1 MSKQPVLFY
10 SSRDG
15 NSKQIIDTLKALN
28 KQDLC
33 RMIEIESVQRSQ
45 LPSFLKSVPTLYLPD
60 TNDIFIGKEIFA
72 YIAKP
77 VAARREVPTN
87 APGTASANKGAP
99 TATAATGDLESWSFS
114 TAGGFSDS
122 YSSWDG
128 NTSTTDQLHYTFL
141 GPMPAGGPAAP
152 PEPTTKQS
160 YDGAKDGRNE
170 DVASR
175 LKRIQQARDA
185 EFKGVSR
192 Q

>member
-10 SSRDG
+10 STRDG

-33 RMIEIESVQRSQ
+33 RMISIESVQRSQ
-45 LPSFLKSVPTLYLPD
+45 LPGFLKSVPTLYLPD
-60 TNDIFIGKEIFA
+60 TNDIYVGKEIFA

-87 APGTASANKGAP
+87 APGASSSSGAP
-99 TATAATGDLESWSFS
+99 TATAAAGDLESWSFS

-128 NTSTTDQLHYTFL
+128 NASTTDQLFYTFL
-141 GPMPAGGPAAP
+141 GPSTAAPGP

-175 LKRIQQARDA
+175 LKRIQQARDN

>member
-10 SSRDG
+10 STRCAH
-15 NSKQIIDTLKALN
+15 SKQIIDTLTALN
-28 KQDLC
+28 KQNLC
-33 RMIEIESVQRSQ
+33 RLISIEGVNRAQ
-45 LPSFLKSVPTLYLPD
+45 LPTFLKSVPTLYLPD
-60 TNDIFIGKEIFA
+60 TNDIYVGKDIFA
-72 YIAKP
+72 YISKP
-77 VAARREVPTN
+77 VAARREIPTN
-87 APGTASANKGAP
+87 APGASGAGAS
-99 TATAATGDLESWSFS
+99 ATAATGDLESWSFS
-114 TAGGFSDS
+114 TAGGFSDA

-128 NTSTTDQLHYTFL
+128 KTSTTDQLFYTFL
-141 GPMPAGGPAAP
+141 TGEPAAAGP

-170 DVASR
+170 DVGAR

>member
-10 SSRDG
+10 SNRDG

-33 RMIEIESVQRSQ
+33 RMIAIESVHRSQ
-45 LPSFLKSVPTLYLPD
+45 LPAFLKSVPTLYLPD
-60 TNDIFIGKEIFA
+60 TNDIYVGKDIFA
-72 YIAKP
+72 YISKP
-77 VAARREVPTN
+77 VAARREIPTN
-87 APGTASANKGAP
+87 APGAAGGGS
-99 TATAATGDLESWSFS
+99 ATAASGELESWSFS
-114 TAGGFSDS
+114 TAGGFSDA

-128 NTSTTDQLHYTFL
+128 KASTTDQLFYTFL
-141 GPMPAGGPAAP
+141 GGEPVAPGP
-152 PEPTTKQS
+152 PEPQTKQS
-160 YDGAKDGRNE
+160 YDGATDGRNE
-170 DVASR
+170 DVGAR

>member
-10 SSRDG
+10 STRCAH
-15 NSKQIIDTLKALN
+15 SKQIIDTLTALN
-28 KQDLC
+28 KQSLC
-33 RMIEIESVQRSQ
+33 RMISIEGVNRAQ

-60 TNDIFIGKEIFA
+60 TNDIYVGKDIFA
-72 YIAKP
+72 YISKP
-77 VAARREVPTN
+77 VAARREIPTN
-87 APGTASANKGAP
+87 APGASGGSAS
-99 TATAATGDLESWSFS
+99 ATAATGDLESWSFS
-114 TAGGFSDS
+114 TAGGFSDA

-128 NTSTTDQLHYTFL
+128 KASTTDQLFYTFL
-141 GPMPAGGPAAP
+141 GGEPVAPGP

-160 YDGAKDGRNE
+160 YEGTKDGRNE
-170 DVASR
+170 DVGSR

>member
-10 SSRDG
+10 STRCAH
-15 NSKQIIDTLKALN
+15 SKQIIDTLTALN
-28 KQDLC
+28 KQTLC
-33 RMIEIESVQRSQ
+33 RMISIEGVQRSQ
-45 LPSFLKSVPTLYLPD
+45 LPAFLKSVPTLYLPE
-60 TNDIFIGKEIFA
+60 TNDIYVGKDIFA

-87 APGTASANKGAP
+87 APGGSTAASATTAS
-99 TATAATGDLESWSFS
+99 GDLESWSFS
-114 TAGGFSDS
+114 TAGGFSDA

-128 NTSTTDQLHYTFL
+128 KASTTDQLFYTFL
-141 GPMPAGGPAAP
+141 GTEPVAPGPA
-152 PEPTTKQS
+152 EPTTKQS
-160 YDGAKDGRNE
+160 YEGTKDGRNE

-175 LKRIQQARDA
+175 LKRIQQARDS

>member
-10 SSRDG
+10 SNRDG

-45 LPSFLKSVPTLYLPD
+45 LPAFLKSVPTLYLPD
-60 TNDIFIGKEIFA
+60 TNDIYVGKDIFA

-87 APGTASANKGAP
+87 APGAPSSSGPSA
-99 TATAATGDLESWSFS
+99 TTATGDLESWSFS
-114 TAGGFSDS
+114 TAGGFSDA

-128 NTSTTDQLHYTFL
+128 KASTTDQLFYTFL
-141 GPMPAGGPAAP
+141 GNEPVAPGPV
-152 PEPTTKQS
+152 EPTTKQS

-175 LKRIQQARDA
+175 LKRIQQARDN
-185 EFKGVSR
+185 EFKGVTR

>member
-10 SSRDG
+10 STRDG

-33 RMIEIESVQRSQ
+33 RMIAIESVQRSQ

-60 TNDIFIGKEIFA
+60 TNDIFVGKEIFA
-72 YIAKP
+72 YISKP

-87 APGTASANKGAP
+87 ATGAP
-99 TATAATGDLESWSFS
+99 GASGQSATTAQGDLESWSFS

-128 NTSTTDQLHYTFL
+128 KASTSDQLFYTFI
-141 GPMPAGGPAAP
+141 GAEPVAPGP
-152 PEPTTKQS
+152 PEPQTKQS
-160 YDGAKDGRNE
+160 YEGAKDGRNE

-175 LKRIQQARDA
+175 LKRLQQARDS
-185 EFKGVSR
+185 EFKGVTR

>member
-10 SSRDG
+10 SKRDG
-15 NSKQIIDTLKALN
+15 NSKQIVDTLTALN
-28 KQDLC
+28 KQNLC
-33 RMIEIESVQRSQ
+33 RMVEIEQVQRSQ
-45 LPSFLKSVPTLYLPD
+45 LPAFLKSVPTLYIPE
-60 TNDIFIGKEIFA
+60 TNDIYVGKDIFA

-87 APGTASANKGAP
+87 APGATAPSGGS
-99 TATAATGDLESWSFS
+99 ATAAAGELESWSFS

-128 NTSTTDQLHYTFL
+128 KSSTTDQLFYTFL
-141 GPMPAGGPAAP
+141 GSEPVAPGPV
-152 PEPTTKQS
+152 EPTTKQS

>member
-10 SSRDG
+10 STRDG
-15 NSKQIIDTLKALN
+15 NSKQIIDTLAALN
-28 KQDLC
+28 KRDLC

-60 TNDIFIGKEIFA
+60 TNDIYVGKDIFA

-87 APGTASANKGAP
+87 APGAAKP
-99 TATAATGDLESWSFS
+99 TGPSATAATGELESWSFS

-128 NTSTTDQLHYTFL
+128 KSGTTDQLFYTFL
-141 GPMPAGGPAAP
+141 GSEPVAPGPA
-152 PEPTTKQS
+152 EPKTKQS
-160 YDGAKDGRNE
+160 YEGDKDGRNE
-170 DVASR
+170 DVANR
-175 LKRIQQARDA
+175 LKRLQQSRDS
-185 EFKGVSR
+185 EFKGVTR